1 MINVLHLGLS
11 YACNMHCEHCFVSK
25 NKDQISTN
33 DVKKLIDKLYE
44 HGLVMVYYTYGEPLL
59 ARNFYEVSQ
68 YVKHK
73 GLVQI
78 LMTNGSLFSQDV
90 LCKIK
95 ENNIS
100 NIFISIDDINH
111 KQHDLNRGVVG
122 AYEKALSAIRM
133 CKKAG
138 LKVGISTTI
147 TPKNVNCFDE
157 IFALALDEGVNIIS
171 FLRERKHGQLVPL
184 TKDQMAKYQEV
195 LYGCMTS
202 SNSIGLNFHD
212 PSLRPWLKNLYD
224 SGRIDGNTYNK
235 YDVMCSC
242 HKQTTISVAPN
253 GSISA
258 CNLAQQE
265 MGNIL
270 VDDVEEILKKYE
282 TEKNY
287 ICSSTISQ

>member
-11 YACNMHCEHCFVSK
+11 YACNMHCKHCFVSK
-25 NKDQISTN
+25 KKDKISTN
-33 DVKKLIDKLYE
+33 DIKKLIDKLYE
-44 HGLVMVYYTYGEPLL
+44 YGLVMVYYTYGEPLL
-59 ARNFYEVSQ
+59 ARNFSEVCQ

-78 LMTNGSLFSQDV
+78 LMTNGSLFSQEV
-90 LCKIK
+90 LCDIK

-100 NIFISIDDINH
+100 NIFISIDDINY
-111 KQHDLNRGVVG
+111 KEHDLNRGVNG

-147 TPKNVNCFDE
+147 TSKNVNYFDK
-157 IFALALDEGVNIIS
+157 IYALALDEEVNIIS
-171 FLRERKHGQLVPL
+171 FLRERKHGQLLPL
-184 TKDQMAKYQEV
+184 TKEQITNYQNI
-195 LYGCMTS
+195 LYRCMTS
-202 SNSIGLNFHD
+202 GNSIGLNFHD
-212 PSLRPWLKNLYD
+212 PSLRPWLKDLYD
-224 SGRIDGNTYNK
+224 GGHIDRNTYNK

-242 HKQTTISVAPN
+242 HKETTISVAPD

-258 CNLAQQE
+258 CNLAQRI

-270 VDDVEEILKKYE
+270 VDDIEEIIKKYE
-282 TEKNY
+282 TEKDY
-287 ICSSTISQ
+287 ICSSSISQ

>member
-1 MINVLHLGLS
+1 MLNVLHLGLS
-11 YACNMHCEHCFVSK
+11 YTCNMHCEHCFVSK
-25 NKDQISTN
+25 KKDKLSTN
-33 DVKKLIDKLYE
+33 DIKKLIDKLYE
-44 HGLVMVYYTYGEPLL
+44 YGLVMVYYTYGEPLL
-59 ARNFYEVSQ
+59 ARNFSEVCQ
-68 YVKHK
+68 YVKRK

-78 LMTNGSLFSQDV
+78 LMTNGSLISQEV
-90 LCKIK
+90 LCDIK

-111 KQHDLNRGVVG
+111 EEHDLNRGVDG

-147 TPKNVNCFDE
+147 TSKNVNHFDK
-157 IFALALDEGVNIIS
+157 IYALALEEEVNIIS

-184 TKDQMAKYQEV
+184 TKEQMTKYQNI
-195 LYGCMTS
+195 LYRCMTS
-202 SNSIGLNFHD
+202 GNSIGLNFHD
-212 PSLRPWLKNLYD
+212 PSLRPWLKDLYD
-224 SGRIDGNTYNK
+224 GGHISRNTYNK

-242 HKQTTISVAPN
+242 HKETTISIAPD

-258 CNLAQQE
+258 CNLAQRT

-270 VDDVEEILKKYE
+270 VDDIEEIIKKYE
-282 TEKNY
+282 TEKDY
-287 ICSSTISQ
+287 ICSSSISQ